1 MNYLNY
7 IHLTAGLPQIGVVCY
22 ALRLSWRF
30 GVKKAG
36 WMLFTGLALLAV
48 LSLLYFSGPFTSF
61 PPVVVRM
68 DIVDGLACLFLL
80 TIMVLLE
87 KLLNER
93 VRNQEILQQA
103 RTMLETRVAFE
114 TAELT
119 QANAKLTKATADLQA
134 EISER
139 NKMQEQMEK
148 THRELLTVTRQAGM
162 SEVAIGVLHNV
173 GNVLNSVNV
182 STCVVTDQLR
192 DSKVEYVSRL
202 SQLLSEH
209 KNDLGAFV
217 TQNDKGKQL
226 PVFLSQLAKHLMDE
240 HALFT
245 KEFGF
250 IRSKIDHI
258 KEIVATQQSYG
269 KVSGVAERI
278 RLADLV
284 EDVLRIQAAEMA
296 AHEIRIQREYEPT
309 LPEVIVDK
317 HKVLQI
323 ILNLVSN
330 AKHACAESDQN
341 DKQVMVRVTNGDDKV
356 RIAICDNGVGIP
368 SANLNKIFNHGFTT
382 RKKGGHGFGLHSG
395 SLAAREIGGQ
405 LTAYS
410 DGTGKGA
417 TFTLELPLKPA

>member
-22 ALRLSWRF
+22 ALRLNWRF

-36 WMLFTGLALLAV
+36 WMLVAGLALLAV

-68 DIVDGLACLFLL
+68 DVVDGLACLFLL
-80 TIMVLLE
+80 GIMVLLE

-93 VRNQEILQQA
+93 ARNQEILQQA

-139 NKMQEQMEK
+139 SKMQEQMEK

-182 STCVVTDQLR
+182 SACVVTDQLR

-209 KNDLGAFV
+209 KNDLGTFV

-226 PVFLSQLAKHLMDE
+226 PVFLGQLAKHLMDE

-245 KEFGF
+245 KEFSF
-250 IRSKIDHI
+250 IRTKIDHI

-269 KVSGVAERI
+269 RVSGVAERI
-278 RLADLV
+278 RLTDLV

-296 AHEIRIQREYEPT
+296 SHEIQIQREYEPA

-341 DKQVMVRVTNGDDKV
+341 DKQVMVRLTNGDDKV

-368 SANLNKIFNHGFTT
+368 SANLTKIFNHGFTT

-405 LTAYS
+405 LTAQS